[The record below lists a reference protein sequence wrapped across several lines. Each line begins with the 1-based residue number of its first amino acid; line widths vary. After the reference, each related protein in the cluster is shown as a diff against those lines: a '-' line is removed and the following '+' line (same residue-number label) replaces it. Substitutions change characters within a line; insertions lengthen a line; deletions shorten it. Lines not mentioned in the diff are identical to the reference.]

1 MARGEKV
8 WNLKTGKFNKH
19 IRKLVSRIC
28 GKHSLT
34 AIGPILHIQSFLAS
48 PPSWRYQSYCTDCGH
63 FDIKFSRSGRTIIAP
78 MRLQDETYVSGSGF
92 GGCDHYDGGY
102 DHGAIDGKRDWA
114 SNTDL
119 IGFIVDEN
127 EPVESTM
134 HCKQEIS
141 ESDDDEWSDFG
152 SDDEEEFDSDMEWD

>member
-1 MARGEKV
+1 
-8 WNLKTGKFNKH
+8 
-19 IRKLVSRIC
+19 
-28 GKHSLT
+28 
-34 AIGPILHIQSFLAS
+34 
-48 PPSWRYQSYCTDCGH
+48 
-63 FDIKFSRSGRTIIAP
+63 